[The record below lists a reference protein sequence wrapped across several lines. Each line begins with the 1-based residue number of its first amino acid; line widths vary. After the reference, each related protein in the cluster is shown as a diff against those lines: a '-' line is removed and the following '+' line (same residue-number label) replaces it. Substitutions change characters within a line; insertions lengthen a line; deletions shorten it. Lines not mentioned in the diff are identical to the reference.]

1 MTAKTGAQR
10 QASLKAR
17 RKAAGLVEVKVWVHP
32 DHAQELKKIAAT
44 MYWPKP
50 VEWRSEWVELTYSSD
65 RA

>member
-32 DHAQELKKIAAT
+32 D
-44 MYWPKP
+44 
-50 VEWRSEWVELTYSSD
+50 WVERVKLDEKRMRYPFPRKNAVIQD
-65 RA
+65 GA